1 MANQDYSHI
10 VPRAKTLTREP
21 RDASCCP
28 RSWEDAAL
36 LITKSG
42 RVIWSVRDWEGGDG
56 ISVDEWHN
64 RDLRFVIANA
74 KGGAVKLDTAA
85 LRDDLKAGGK
95 LAVLIDRIIAGH
107 SVEWDGSNM
116 VGHLTDDA
124 REASE
129 ALEDALH
136 GPARWRDNYLIA
148 A

>member
-10 VPRAKTLTREP
+10 VPRTKTLTREP
-21 RDASCCP
+21 RDTSCRP

-36 LITKSG
+36 LITESG
-42 RVIWSVRDWEGGDG
+42 RVIWSVRDWDGGDG

-85 LRDDLKAGGK
+85 LRHDLKPGGK
-95 LAVLIDRIIAGH
+95 LALLIDRIIAGH
-107 SVEWDGSNM
+107 TVEWDGDNM
-116 VGHLTDDA
+116 VGRLTDDA

-136 GPARWRDNYLIA
+136 GPARWRDTYRLA